1 MITMAFITIL
11 KGKLSL
17 SDNCHSSVILLIS
30 EAGKRQKKVL
40 MIRILNDHIILTT
53 IF

>member
-1 MITMAFITIL
+1 MITIGVIIIL

-17 SDNCHSSVILLIS
+17 SDNCHSSVILLIA
-30 EAGKRQKKVL
+30 EAGKTQKKVL
-40 MIRILNDHIILTT
+40 MIRIVNDHIILTT

>member
-1 MITMAFITIL
+1 MNTIELIIIL

-17 SDNCHSSVILLIS
+17 SNNCHSNVMLLIS
-30 EAGKRQKKVL
+30 EAGKMQRKVL
-40 MIRILNDHIILTT
+40 MIRIVNDHIILTT